1 MDLGSTSLIRHSRPV
16 RVEVGVAPPKR
27 KAERPPDLC
36 VAGIVPPDFPWLS
49 DMIPTALVRNSR
61 FRDEAVVVEHIR
73 LSSVEAAR
81 FLPGLS
87 YPYPSRVRGAVQSA
101 FASGAQVVDVVL
113 ARVRGR
119 APWELDAPE
128 FKFGIDPFVADMV
141 GTTMLYPDL
150 GGPAPLSRRDSVPT
164 EDKVQRMIQ
173 AIENLA
179 PTWRERYQIAF
190 VDALPLY
197 GELEARLLR
206 ACLLKDISLV
216 RFEGTS
222 DDMVRHGWKSGAA
235 HLAGFLASQPGNVLM
250 PVQGL
255 GLRLGQGRYFNPG
268 RRGRLQ
274 YHHAPKTVETT
285 TEDMYVRIALS
296 GDDRGMVL
304 SEPVLRGP
312 VGGWTIPATR
322 VIKVIH
328 WRIMESS
335 SRFVF
340 ERADTARAVAIG
352 VQVGRALE
360 PYAKA
365 GVLVGSSGTGM
376 PTVRGSVVRDPAA
389 PGLRVDISAQVR
401 PWAHSVNIRVSMRPG
416 AAPQIAEV

>member
-73 LSSVEAAR
+73 LSSPEAAR

-87 YPYPSRVRGAVQSA
+87 YPFPSRIRTAVQSA
-101 FASGAQVVDVVL
+101 FASGAKVVDVVL
-113 ARVRGR
+113 ARVKGR

-150 GGPAPLSRRDSVPT
+150 GGPAPLSRGESIPG
-164 EDKVQRMIQ
+164 EEKVQRMIR

-179 PTWRERYQIAF
+179 PTWRERYQLAL
-190 VDALPLY
+190 VDALPVY

-206 ACLLKDISLV
+206 ACLLKDLSLV
-216 RFEGTS
+216 RFEG
-222 DDMVRHGWKSGAA
+222 DAGQLVRHGWKSGAA
-235 HLAGFLASQPGNVLM
+235 HVAGFLAAQPGNVLT
-250 PVQGL
+250 PLQGQK
-255 GLRLGQGRYFNPG
+255 LRLGEGRYFNPG
-268 RRGRLQ
+268 RRARLQ
-274 YHHAPKTVETT
+274 FHRSPVPVENS
-285 TEDMYVRIALS
+285 TEDMYVRVHLTGNDQAA
-296 GDDRGMVL
+296 VL

-352 VQVGRALE
+352 VQVGRSLE

-365 GVLVGSSGTGM
+365 GVLVGASGSGM
-376 PTVRGSVVRDPAA
+376 PSVRGSVVRDPAA